1 MMKCST
7 EGGSPE
13 KWRCDH
19 SKPWTNR
26 FCQGMNELCEMS
38 VHVLGTFK
46 LLTLARVEMVARDR
60 GWNQVDLGLK
70 C

>member
-1 MMKCST
+1 
-7 EGGSPE
+7 
-13 KWRCDH
+13 
-19 SKPWTNR
+19 
-26 FCQGMNELCEMS
+26 MNELCKMS

-46 LLTLARVEMVARDR
+46 LLTLARVEMVAGDR

>member
-1 MMKCST
+1 MKHST
-7 EGGSPE
+7 EGGSLE
-13 KWRCDH
+13 KWGCDY
-19 SKPWTNR
+19 SRPWTNT
-26 FCQGMNELCEMS
+26 FCQGMNELYEML

-46 LLTLARVEMVARDR
+46 LLALARVEMVAGNR